1 MRKTIAALS
10 IVVTANPTWCGE
22 LEDANKLFAY
32 GEAQYPHFFAPAG
45 AQTMSLLGYVA
56 RYYSDT
62 ATYLGVK
69 DGWVYVYGDPFG
81 GLVNV
86 GAVDYYLGLID
97 GSGGQAGIN
106 LAGHWTGTG
115 SSLAYPGCIGTLS
128 VDLAQSGNTITG
140 TGTLVGVCL
149 DGPDSGMIGGTL
161 SGNKITFGLAYDD
174 SSEIYYEGELS
185 ADGSHLSGTY
195 DWPDEGDHGIWSL
208 NRQ

>member
-45 AQTMSLLGYVA
+45 AQTMS
-56 RYYSDT
+56 
-62 ATYLGVK
+62 
-69 DGWVYVYGDPFG
+69 WVYVYGDPFG